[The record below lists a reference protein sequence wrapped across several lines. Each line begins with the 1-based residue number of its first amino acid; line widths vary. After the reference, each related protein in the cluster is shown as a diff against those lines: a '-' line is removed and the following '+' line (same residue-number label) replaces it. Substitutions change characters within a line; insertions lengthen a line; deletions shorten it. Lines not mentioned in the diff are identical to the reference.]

1 MTEYPFQTTVRV
13 HYRDVD
19 MQKVVHNSNYLH
31 YAEIGRVEYLRER
44 GMPYQEVVTRFHIEM
59 VLAESHCYFKKPAR
73 YDDLLEIRVGIGDI
87 RNSSFKVVYEIYRP
101 SREDVIALIRTHHVC
116 VDGDTFRP
124 VRIPEE
130 VREIFVPDEME
141 LEEI

>member
-1 MTEYPFQTTVRV
+1 MNEYPFKTTVRV

-31 YAEIGRVEYLRER
+31 YAEIGRVEFLRHR
-44 GMPYQEVVTRFHIEM
+44 GMTYQEVVARFSIEM

-73 YDDLLEIRVGIGDI
+73 YDDLLEIRVGIGEI
-87 RNSSFKVVYEIYRP
+87 RNSSFKVAYEIYRP
-101 SREDVIALIRTHHVC
+101 SSEDVIALIRTHHVC
-116 VDGDTFRP
+116 VDGETFKP

-130 VREIFVPDEME
+130 VREIFELDEMD
-141 LEEI
+141 LVEI

>member
-1 MTEYPFQTTVRV
+1 MSEYPFQTTVRV

-31 YAEIGRVEYLRER
+31 YAEIGRVEYLRHR
-44 GMPYQEVVTRFHIEM
+44 GMTYQEVVARFGIEM

-73 YDDLLEIRVGIGDI
+73 FDNLLEIRVGIGNV
-87 RNSSFKVVYEIYRP
+87 RNSSFKVAYEIYHP
-101 SREDVIALIRTHHVC
+101 ASEDVIALIRTHHVC
-116 VDGDTFRP
+116 VDGETFKP

-130 VREIFVPDEME
+130 V
-141 LEEI
+141 